1 MSSFA
6 AKRKAR
12 VIKVDEDE
20 ASDGSSS
27 SGMDVAAS
35 KEGEALQLFFC
46 DFAAD
51 DIGRLIK
58 VLPRTIEAFVWFENR
73 AKAVPTVGVAKS
85 L

>member
-35 KEGEALQLFFC
+35 KEGEPPNFF
-46 DFAAD
+46 FA
-51 DIGRLIK
+51 
-58 VLPRTIEAFVWFENR
+58 T
-73 AKAVPTVGVAKS
+73 S
-85 L
+85 LLMILED